1 MYLDAD
7 VLYALLKR
15 DDFQKPYALNIL
27 QKKDRKYT
35 STVTLLELEIV
46 VKRELGDA
54 MSLGLS
60 DWLKRRIPDLRI
72 VPFSRPDFEKSLTL
86 REKYGLGIFD
96 AAHAASCLNDDGVMA
111 STDHVY
117 DRIPGLARVKE

>member
-1 MYLDAD
+1 MDTD
-7 VLYALLKR
+7 VLYALLKK

-27 QKKDRKYT
+27 RQDDRKYT
-35 STVTLLELEIV
+35 SSVTLLELEIV

-54 MSLGLS
+54 VSLGLKA
-60 DWLKRRIPDLRI
+60 WLTRQLPELKILS
-72 VPFSRPDFEKSLTL
+72 FTGLHFEKSLEL

-96 AAHAASCLNDDGVMA
+96 AAHAAICLQEDGVMA

-117 DRIPGLARVKE
+117 DRIPGLRRVLDK